1 MNFPITSVLTGF
13 MALLIM
19 VLNAHLS
26 ARQIQLGGDVFKN
39 YTDGAGDDILNRR
52 RIAFMSAVLNIPM
65 SIILL
70 GLIEFGGASRLQVII
85 LAVTLLISRVLHAT
99 GCLYQPLPQIRTFA
113 VTIQYGYFTVCG
125 LWLMFGAYYL
135 F

>member
-1 MNFPITSVLTGF
+1 MNLPITSVVAGF

-19 VLNAHLS
+19 VLNAQLA
-26 ARQIQLGGDVFKN
+26 ARRIQLGGDVFKN
-39 YTDGAGDDILNRR
+39 MSDGAGDDTLIRR

-65 SIILL
+65 SIILM
-70 GLIEFGGASRLQVII
+70 GLIESGGASKLQVII
-85 LAVTLLISRVLHAT
+85 LAVTLVLCRALHIAGSLFET
-99 GCLYQPLPQIRTFA
+99 LPQIRTFA
-113 VTIQYGYFTVCG
+113 ATIQYGYFTVCG

>member
-1 MNFPITSVLTGF
+1 MNLPITSVLAGF

-19 VLNAHLS
+19 VLNAQLA
-26 ARQIQLGGDVFKN
+26 ARRIQLGGDVFIN
-39 YTDGAGDDILNRR
+39 RTDGDGDDILNRR
-52 RIAFMSAVLNIPM
+52 KIAYTNAVFNIPM

-70 GLIEFGGASRLQVII
+70 GLIESGGASKLQVII
-85 LAVTLLISRVLHAT
+85 LASTLIVCRVLHLVGSFFET
-99 GCLYQPLPQIRTFA
+99 LPQIRTFA
-113 VTIQYGYFTVCG
+113 ATIQYGYFTVCG